1 MSNEKKLVNGMY
13 YNPPSANSPD
23 FVKGKISLNKG
34 MFQNFLEELRA
45 DEKGY
50 VRFDMLKSKAGKI
63 YFVVDDWTPDQ
74 QKKTKPKFKEDNFV
88 PF

>member
-1 MSNEKKLVNGMY
+1 MSNEKKLANGMY
-13 YNPPSANSPD
+13 YNAPHENAPD

-34 MFQNFLEELRA
+34 MFQNFLEELET
-45 DEKGY
+45 DKKGY

-63 YFVVDDWTPDQ
+63 YFTVDDW
-74 QKKTKPKFKEDNFV
+74 KPSKIVEEKNVVEDDDV